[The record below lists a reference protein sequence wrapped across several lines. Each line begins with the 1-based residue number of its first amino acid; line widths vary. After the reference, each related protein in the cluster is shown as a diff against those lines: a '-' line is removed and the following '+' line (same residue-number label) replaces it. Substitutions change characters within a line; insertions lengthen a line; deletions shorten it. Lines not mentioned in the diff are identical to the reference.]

1 MLKLTVVSTTT
12 SDNLT
17 KLFVTATPSN
27 FFFLFFGGGQIL
39 IVCFN
44 AQSTPLSGKRLTCDK
59 ETGKVAVRH
68 QMECKSENA
77 DKIYLISL

>member
-12 SDNLT
+12 SDSLT

-27 FFFLFFGGGQIL
+27 LLGGAIL

-44 AQSTPLSGKRLTCDK
+44 AQSTRLSGKRLTCDK
-59 ETGKVAVRH
+59 ETGKVRH
-68 QMECKSENA
+68 QMECTSENA

>member
-27 FFFLFFGGGQIL
+27 LFLGGGGGQIL